1 MTRPILPRPTVLL
14 VALSALA
21 LSALTLAGCGNRRV
35 LKPEAGHDLPRA
47 PYGST
52 YKPNADQLLKP
63 PVESKPERNVD
74 ARVRSEERG
83 DDPFNLPPEN

>member
-1 MTRPILPRPTVLL
+1 MTRRILPRPILPRPTVLL

-21 LSALTLAGCGNRRV
+21 LAGCGNRRV
-35 LKPEAGHDLPRA
+35 LKPEPGHDLPRA